1 MISRNFVL
9 ASGSPR
15 RQDLLVQIG
24 MTPDIIDPAD
34 IDENPKMRE
43 LPRNYALR
51 MALEK
56 VQAVAER
63 QQTESFVLAADTVVA
78 LGRSILPKAGNDEI
92 VKQCLLRLSGRRHR
106 VYTALAV
113 SHNNVIRS
121 RVVMT
126 MVQFKRLDMQEVH
139 RYITSKEGIGNAGGY
154 AIQGLASIFI
164 PDIQGSY
171 SNVVGLPL
179 CETANLLKGMGCY
192 DHKTVS
198 AL

>member
-63 QQTESFVLAADTVVA
+63 QQTEGFVLAADTVVA

-139 RYITSKEGIGNAGGY
+139 RYITSKEGIGKAGGY